1 MIQACANCGED
12 DCDHMWFE
20 NIRSFVLDIQVEQSG
35 EQRVGTSEFS
45 KSVSAEHIQWE
56 SILIDFL

>member
-20 NIRSFVLDIQVEQSG
+20 NIKSFVLDIQVEQSG
-35 EQRVGTSEFS
+35 EQRGRNV
-45 KSVSAEHIQWE
+45 
-56 SILIDFL
+56 